1 MLARVVDM
9 AERPPR
15 PQALTLTCI
24 FVGVGS
30 ALLLV
35 NLVSTLS
42 SWGSIEL
49 QDAVREALATEPL
62 KEAGIGLDQALD
74 ALRYAAYV
82 GVVLTASAAVFAL
95 YAARGHR
102 TSRVMLTILC
112 GLAFLVFAAM
122 GLPGLLPAAFAGVC
136 GWSLWTAES
145 RRWFDQVN
153 GRAVPALATATR
165 TGAADPFAAVPPSS
179 PEVGAPAAFPSD
191 GEQPASP
198 TPSHPVPPRAAP
210 AVRPRSVTVAV
221 VTTIVSCAVV
231 GFFGLIALLVST
243 IGADAYRSALTEP
256 GMAQD
261 WLRSAGVDADQVI
274 GLLRLSSAV
283 WLVLS
288 AIGLAAAIATAKR
301 LPAGVVTLR
310 IVAALTVGVS
320 VFFLPLGIV
329 TAAAAV
335 VVVLQLRRPDARA
348 WLARA

>member
-1 MLARVVDM
+1 M

-82 GVVLTASAAVFAL
+82 GVVLTASGAVFAL

-136 GWSLWTAES
+136 GWSLWTAEA

-153 GRAVPALATATR
+153 GRPVPALATATR

-179 PEVGAPAAFPSD
+179 TPEVDTPAAFPSD
-191 GEQPASP
+191 GEQPATP
-198 TPSHPVPPRAAP
+198 TSTGAAP
-210 AVRPRSVTVAV
+210 AARPRSVSVAV
-221 VTTIVSCAVV
+221 VTTVVSCAVV

-243 IGADAYRSALTEP
+243 IGADAYRSALSEP

-274 GLLRLSSAV
+274 ELLRLSSTV

-288 AIGLAAAIATAKR
+288 VVGLAAAIATAKR

-335 VVVLQLRRPDARA
+335 VVVVQLRRPDARA

>member
-1 MLARVVDM
+1 M
-9 AERPPR
+9 ADRPPR

-82 GVVLTASAAVFAL
+82 GVVLTASGAVFAL

-112 GLAFLVFAAM
+112 GLAFLVFAAI

-179 PEVGAPAAFPSD
+179 TPEVEAPATFPSA
-191 GEQPASP
+191 GEQPA
-198 TPSHPVPPRAAP
+198 TPAPSRAAS
-210 AVRPRSVTVAV
+210 AARPRSVTVAV
-221 VTTIVSCAVV
+221 VTTVVSCAVV

-243 IGADAYRSALTEP
+243 IGADAYRSALSEP

-274 GLLRLSSAV
+274 GLLRLSSTV

-301 LPAGVVTLR
+301 MSAGVVALR

-335 VVVLQLRRPDARA
+335 VVVVQLRRPDARA

>member
-1 MLARVVDM
+1 M
-9 AERPPR
+9 ADRPPR

-82 GVVLTASAAVFAL
+82 GVVLTASGAVFAL

-102 TSRVMLTILC
+102 TSRIMLTILC
-112 GLAFLVFAAM
+112 GLAFLVFAAI

-179 PEVGAPAAFPSD
+179 TPQAGAPAAFPSV
-191 GEQPASP
+191 GEQSATPAP
-198 TPSHPVPPRAAP
+198 THPVPSRPASAA
-210 AVRPRSVTVAV
+210 RPRSVTVAV
-221 VTTIVSCAVV
+221 VTTVVSCAVV

-243 IGADAYRSALTEP
+243 IGADAYRSALSEP

-274 GLLRLSSAV
+274 GLLRLSSTV

-288 AIGLAAAIATAKR
+288 AVGLAAAIATAKR
-301 LPAGVVTLR
+301 MSAGVVALR

-335 VVVLQLRRPDARA
+335 VVVVQLRRPDARA